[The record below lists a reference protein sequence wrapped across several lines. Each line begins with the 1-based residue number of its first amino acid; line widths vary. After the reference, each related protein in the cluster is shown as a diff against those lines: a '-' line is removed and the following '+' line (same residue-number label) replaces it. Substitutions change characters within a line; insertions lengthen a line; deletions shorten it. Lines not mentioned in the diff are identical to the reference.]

1 MTTMK
6 LYVYNATEGQF
17 ESMRYTVPSFV
28 IDSDAFSEMVQAEH
42 VQSVYTGLSEREK
55 ACAERA
61 GKDYDDKEK
70 KAKAVKAYS
79 DAVKAF
85 TTYKEACNRTFPAI
99 EDDETTTNNPI
110 WNVEADNVAVL
121 FTIAFGLQGDNI
133 SIEGFSGIY
142 DDTIVYLKNY
152 FGKTE
157 WSDFRKQAF
166 KSLTDDAN
174 RYIAN
179 VFGRLSDD
187 GDYKAIIPELNSRTM
202 TMFANKLAPSI
213 KKTKIKDSFGD
224 IIGLAEV
231 YGGKK
236 SAFAFL
242 IQSILFKYGCEVV
255 KVKKTGRAARH
266 AF

>member
-1 MTTMK
+1 
-6 LYVYNATEGQF
+6 
-17 ESMRYTVPSFV
+17 
-28 IDSDAFSEMVQAEH
+28 MVQAEH

-61 GKDYDDKEK
+61 GKDYTDKDK

-85 TTYKEACNRTFPAI
+85 TTYKEACSRMFPSI
-99 EDDETTTNNPI
+99 EESDGTTTDNPV

-121 FTIAFGLQGDNI
+121 FTIAFGLQGDNV
-133 SIEGFSGIY
+133 SIDGFSGIY
-142 DDTIVYLKNY
+142 DDTIDYLKNY

-157 WSDFRKQAF
+157 WSDFRKQSF
-166 KSLTDDAN
+166 KVLTDDAN

-202 TMFANKLAPSI
+202 TMFTNKLAPSI

-224 IIGLAEV
+224 IIGLSEV

-242 IQSILFKYGCEVV
+242 IQSVLFKYGCEVV
-255 KVKKTGRAARH
+255 KAKKVGRIARH

>member
-1 MTTMK
+1 MTTMTIN
-6 LYVYNATEGQF
+6 VYNATEGKF
-17 ESMRYTVPSFV
+17 ESLRYTVPSFV
-28 IDSDAFSEMVQAEH
+28 LDGDTFAEMVQAEH

-61 GKDYDDKEK
+61 SKDYADKDK

-85 TTYKEACNRTFPAI
+85 TAYKEACNRIFPAI
-99 EDDETTTNNPI
+99 AENENNPI
-110 WNVEADNVAVL
+110 WTIEADNVAVL

-142 DDTIVYLKNY
+142 DDTIDYLKGY

-157 WSDFRKQAF
+157 WSDFRKQSF
-166 KSLTDDAN
+166 KTLTDDTN
-174 RYIAN
+174 KYIAG

-187 GDYKAIIPELNSRTM
+187 GEYKAIIPELNSRTM
-202 TMFANKLAPSI
+202 TMFVNKLAPSI

-224 IIGLAEV
+224 IIGLSEV

-242 IQSILFKYGCEVV
+242 IQSVLFKYGCEVV
-255 KVKKTGRAARH
+255 KTKKTGRTARH